1 MSDICCPLNEA
12 AHISVNQAGVSG
24 PGGALL
30 YSELEQCV
38 CATVKLIERKGWNPG
53 ERIIL
58 AVPFDWKDLVLIL
71 AMMRFGAVVCP
82 VDPACTDEQLKR
94 AIQFLG
100 STRVFV
106 PESREPDFSCE
117 GVSVEQIDPYVGF
130 IDKMKIMHKPHIPLE
145 RPASVLLCLD
155 DESFSGYVYP
165 YGAHYYGALGG
176 NRVIRITSE
185 DRWLSAV
192 PVFMP
197 GGLDAVFRCIISGA
211 VIVLPAPDESIIDAI
226 KKYEVSHLTLTAEQL
241 DTLLTEEPSVAVL
254 RDLERIVVMN
264 RATPVDLLK
273 RAQQQKLNVC
283 SGYMTSAVPG
293 LVTCSEPK
301 TPLASKYTSGM
312 PHRYCQLRVS
322 DAGQI
327 EVAGHVLADGSI
339 RDGET
344 IPLDLEAGWLP
355 TDDKGSFDQQGCL
368 IVT

>member
-24 PGGALL
+24 PSGVLI

-38 CATVKLIERKGWNPG
+38 CATVKLIERKGWTPG
-53 ERIIL
+53 ERVVL

-82 VDPACTDEQLKR
+82 VDPSCTDEQLQCV
-94 AIQFLG
+94 IQFLG

-106 PESREPDFSCE
+106 PESRVTGFSCKD
-117 GVSVEQIDPYVGF
+117 VSVEQIDPYVGF

-145 RPASVLLCLD
+145 HPASILACMD
-155 DESFSGYVYP
+155 DDSVSAYVYS
-165 YGAHYYGALGG
+165 YGAHYYTALGG
-176 NRVIRITSE
+176 NRAIRITAE
-185 DRWLSAV
+185 ARWLSAV

-211 VIVLPAPDESIIDAI
+211 VIVLPAPDESLIDAI
-226 KKYEVSHLTLTAEQL
+226 KKYEVSHLTLTVAQL
-241 DTLLTEEPSVAVL
+241 DALLTEEASVAVL
-254 RDLERIVVMN
+254 RDLDKIVVMG
-264 RATPVDLLK
+264 RSTPVDILK

-283 SGYMTSAVPG
+283 SGYMTPAVPG

-339 RDGET
+339 QDGET